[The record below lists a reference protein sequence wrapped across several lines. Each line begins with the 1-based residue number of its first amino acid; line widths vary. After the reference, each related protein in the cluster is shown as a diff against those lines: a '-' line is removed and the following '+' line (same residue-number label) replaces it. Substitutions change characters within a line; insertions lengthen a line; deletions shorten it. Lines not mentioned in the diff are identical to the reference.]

1 MKKKRSFYLT
11 YTIAFA
17 IGLSLVV
24 YVVSLLISN
33 YTSQTE
39 LQKNLVM
46 QLKQDS
52 EIRAASI
59 DYFFSERRDDVVNL
73 ALSREISSFFE
84 NKSLGMSMEYG
95 LNLSLIPIRELF
107 RDLMER
113 KQVGKDK
120 IYARI
125 VLIERDGSTLVDVS
139 GQDQPESG
147 TKKWKSLL
155 DPDGKNGFI
164 TTTKDR
170 KEFLASASYYHKDK
184 YAGQIIAWIRPEAV
198 GNHLLKEKAPGA
210 RQLFLVAQEGGHLVS
225 IGAAPSSLPLDLPEL
240 RSLAA
245 GEIKTFETRNEGS
258 LNQKRVA
265 LLIPMKDMPFSMVRI
280 VDAKDAFGD
289 VNPDQLLIRM
299 AIQTSLIFVGV
310 FFILG
315 LTARYLVLQTRLE
328 DSKIKERD
336 VGDKNRQ
343 LEIEITE
350 RKRAEEALIES
361 EYRLSLA
368 TRAGGVGVW
377 DYDIVNNSLLWDD
390 QMCLLYGVEK
400 ENFGG
405 AYEAWQ
411 AGVHPDDVARGDA
424 EIQMA
429 IRGEKEF
436 DTEFRVVW
444 PDGTIRNIRALAVV
458 HRDESGKPLHMIG
471 TNWDITAQKQAEEEL
486 LKTNRQLEAANAQ
499 ANEMA
504 IQAKAANQAKSEFLA
519 NMSHEIRTPMNA
531 ILGMAELLA
540 ETPLS
545 REQEKY
551 VHLFHDAGENL
562 LTLINDILDLSKVEA
577 GQIQLEKFP
586 FNLGDLIER
595 TGEILG
601 MRAGDKGL
609 DLVCHIQPDLPV
621 EVIGDPLRLRQ
632 ILTNLIGNAIKF
644 TEKGEIVLAVKA
656 TAPINPAAKEVE
668 VIFSV
673 ADTGIGISVDQ
684 LAHIFEKFT
693 QADAST
699 SRKYGGTGLGLTIT
713 RHFVELM
720 GGTLSVQ
727 SEPGK
732 GSVFSFTLTLARQD
746 QPLPREETHALS
758 DLQHARILV
767 VDDNATNRMI
777 VREALASR
785 GARVKEAAGGEEG
798 LSFLHSAC
806 EAGKPFHVVI
816 LDYQMPELDGF
827 ETGRCIKAQ
836 PALAETI
843 MILLTSLQRKDDM
856 ITAKEIGFV
865 RVLCKP
871 VKRDELRSSV
881 AEALAGLGLKRA
893 PLPSHPAEYQ
903 RMDEEGGTPE
913 ATSVP
918 LPPKTIRILV
928 AEDNEDNRTLI
939 RMYMKKSPHHMEM
952 VENGQLAVD
961 KFINDGH
968 FDLVL
973 MDIQMPVMDGYEATR
988 AIRGWEAA
996 QGRERTPIAALTAH
1010 ALKEDLQKSID
1021 AGCDAHLTKPLK
1033 KTTFLEAI
1041 NRYAVGKGAK
1051 G

>member
-198 GNHLLKEKAPGA
+198 DNHLLKEKAPGA
-210 RQLFLVAQEGGHLVS
+210 RQMFLVAQEGGHFVS

-377 DYDIVNNSLLWDD
+377 DYDIV
-390 QMCLLYGVEK
+390 
-400 ENFGG
+400 
-405 AYEAWQ
+405 
-411 AGVHPDDVARGDA
+411 
-424 EIQMA
+424 
-429 IRGEKEF
+429 
-436 DTEFRVVW
+436 
-444 PDGTIRNIRALAVV
+444 
-458 HRDESGKPLHMIG
+458 
-471 TNWDITAQKQAEEEL
+471 
-486 LKTNRQLEAANAQ
+486 
-499 ANEMA
+499 
-504 IQAKAANQAKSEFLA
+504 
-519 NMSHEIRTPMNA
+519 
-531 ILGMAELLA
+531 
-540 ETPLS
+540 
-545 REQEKY
+545 
-551 VHLFHDAGENL
+551 
-562 LTLINDILDLSKVEA
+562 
-577 GQIQLEKFP
+577 
-586 FNLGDLIER
+586 
-595 TGEILG
+595 
-601 MRAGDKGL
+601 
-609 DLVCHIQPDLPV
+609 
-621 EVIGDPLRLRQ
+621 
-632 ILTNLIGNAIKF
+632 
-644 TEKGEIVLAVKA
+644 
-656 TAPINPAAKEVE
+656 
-668 VIFSV
+668 
-673 ADTGIGISVDQ
+673 
-684 LAHIFEKFT
+684 
-693 QADAST
+693 
-699 SRKYGGTGLGLTIT
+699 
-713 RHFVELM
+713 
-720 GGTLSVQ
+720 
-727 SEPGK
+727 
-732 GSVFSFTLTLARQD
+732 
-746 QPLPREETHALS
+746 
-758 DLQHARILV
+758 
-767 VDDNATNRMI
+767 
-777 VREALASR
+777 
-785 GARVKEAAGGEEG
+785 
-798 LSFLHSAC
+798 
-806 EAGKPFHVVI
+806 
-816 LDYQMPELDGF
+816 
-827 ETGRCIKAQ
+827 
-836 PALAETI
+836 
-843 MILLTSLQRKDDM
+843 
-856 ITAKEIGFV
+856 
-865 RVLCKP
+865 
-871 VKRDELRSSV
+871 
-881 AEALAGLGLKRA
+881 
-893 PLPSHPAEYQ
+893 
-903 RMDEEGGTPE
+903 
-913 ATSVP
+913 
-918 LPPKTIRILV
+918 
-928 AEDNEDNRTLI
+928 
-939 RMYMKKSPHHMEM
+939 
-952 VENGQLAVD
+952 
-961 KFINDGH
+961 
-968 FDLVL
+968 
-973 MDIQMPVMDGYEATR
+973 
-988 AIRGWEAA
+988 
-996 QGRERTPIAALTAH
+996 
-1010 ALKEDLQKSID
+1010 
-1021 AGCDAHLTKPLK
+1021 
-1033 KTTFLEAI
+1033 
-1041 NRYAVGKGAK
+1041 
-1051 G
+1051 